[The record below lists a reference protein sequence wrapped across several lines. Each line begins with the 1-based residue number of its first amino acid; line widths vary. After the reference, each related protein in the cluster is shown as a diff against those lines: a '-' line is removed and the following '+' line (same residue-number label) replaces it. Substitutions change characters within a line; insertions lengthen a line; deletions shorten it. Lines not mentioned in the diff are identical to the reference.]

1 MQTRTEDGE
10 MTNEERTQAL
20 KLLDVAPRYWQ
31 QLADDPGKLCVDPEW
46 IKTAETLER
55 AGIAALLL
63 SEYITARRGGDHKNH
78 KTAAE
83 MVTKRHKALRRALG
97 FSIPSAGL
105 LVLR

>member
-1 MQTRTEDGE
+1 MK
-10 MTNEERTQAL
+10 NEERTQAL
-20 KLLDVAPRYWQ
+20 KLLDVAPRDWQ

-63 SEYITARRGGDHKNH
+63 SEYIMARRGGYCRDHKNH